1 MSKKINYVEKIND
14 LVKYAKQKDFGFP
27 TLTQKLQQTYAR
39 NIVQTG
45 QSKRFGEVRTY
56 EEYIN
61 QGKRVLKE
69 NFKPIS
75 SEEYEEELAEL
86 YKDLKGYRSK
96 SAITIKQYN
105 EDAQTIKTLLEHENL
120 TDFEMQDYLD
130 ELNLSDKKR
139 NELLKEAYQR
149 WNNNRGNYS
158 EKYGYFEAFQEVL
171 DEEIF
176 GEYLWGKQCVLAPIF
191 LWYWT

>member
-14 LVKYAKQKDFGFP
+14 LVRYAKQKDFGFP
-27 TLTQKLQQTYAR
+27 TLTQKTQQSYAR
-39 NIVQTG
+39 NIIQTG

-56 EEYIN
+56 EEYIK
-61 QGKRVLKE
+61 QGERVLKE

-75 SEEYEEELAEL
+75 SEEYAQELEDL

-96 SAITIKQYN
+96 SAITKQQYN

-120 TDFEMQDYLD
+120 TDFDMEGYLE
-130 ELNLSDKKR
+130 ELNLSNKKR

-158 EKYGYFEAFQEVL
+158 EKYGYFEALQEVL
-171 DEEIF
+171 DEEIY
-176 GEYLWGKQCVLAPIF
+176 GQYL
-191 LWYWT
+191 